1 MGSVTAS
8 ELLRIKGRDGLWL
21 ALAVFLHALIFLIP
35 VQQPAPEHESP
46 ALSIALLRASRIAP
60 ALREPVEAPAPP
72 QDIVLPE
79 KGAVVTPEAA
89 LADDIPADRGEKTR
103 VDERVKPEL
112 ITTTA
117 RLIDSARQFKW
128 TLPDQKQT
136 LQLGIFTPRDL
147 PANWRP
153 NLFMEEN
160 RFDGMTL
167 PKRTEIID
175 RWLGADGSHNVVV
188 NTPTGHTFCG
198 RAETWN
204 PMSPLVEHVMMF
216 RPCGGGGER
225 SFKMPERY
233 RSSHDRL
240 GSNNSSVFR

>member
-1 MGSVTAS
+1 MGTVTAS
-8 ELLRIKGRDGLWL
+8 EHLRIKGRDGLWL
-21 ALAVFLHALIFLIP
+21 ALAVILHALIFLIP
-35 VQQPAPEHESP
+35 VQQPTPEQESP
-46 ALSIALLRASRIAP
+46 ALAIALLRAPRI
-60 ALREPVEAPAPP
+60 EPVEAPTPP

-89 LADDIPADRGEKTR
+89 LADEMPDQELTKQEDAPKA
-103 VDERVKPEL
+103 PEV

-117 RLIDSARQFKW
+117 RLIDSAGRFKW
-128 TLPDQKQT
+128 TLPDQKQV

-153 NLFMEEN
+153 TLFTEEN
-160 RFDGMTL
+160 RFDGMTR
-167 PKRTEIID
+167 PEKTEIID
-175 RWLGADGSHNVVV
+175 RWLAADGSHNVVV

-198 RAETWN
+198 RAEAWN

-233 RSSHDRL
+233 RSSRDRL
-240 GSNNSSVFR
+240 SSANSSVFR